1 MVEYIYYMNSSKPS
15 WIDIIQIVEL
25 TQVVTNL
32 KELSGVAL
40 ESFINNLSLLIVEG
54 WKT

>member
-1 MVEYIYYMNSSKPS
+1 MNSTKPS
-15 WIDIIQIVEL
+15 WIDIIRIIDS
-25 TQVVTNL
+25 TQVVTDL

-40 ESFINNLSLLIVEG
+40 ESFINNPSLLLIEG